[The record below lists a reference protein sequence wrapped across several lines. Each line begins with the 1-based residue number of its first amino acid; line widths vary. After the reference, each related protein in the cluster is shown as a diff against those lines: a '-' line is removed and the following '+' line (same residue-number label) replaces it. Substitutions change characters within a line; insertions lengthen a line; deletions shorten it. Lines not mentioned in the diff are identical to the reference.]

1 MESVYFF
8 DDFQKL
14 IKIVSSDL
22 IIEDTQ
28 EKEITTNKE
37 DLINSTLTVTIQF
50 DNELK
55 TAAFMA
61 VREQGDNYSMY
72 RIVKVN
78 DPENTLT
85 FTGVDFAPDELDGY
99 IITDIRPKN
108 ETIANVAKRLLEDTE
123 WRIGAVDSGLN
134 NVSGTFY
141 YLSVKEA
148 LKGLQSFGCEIAFYC
163 TLNGSGIEDKWI
175 DIKKQLGNASEM
187 RYTYGD
193 KALTVVRELDR
204 SNVYTSVIGRGKGE
218 EVGDGY
224 GRRLEFSDIEWK
236 KSNGKPLDKPKGQN
250 WLEMPEMT
258 KLYGIPTKDGGMRKR
273 EKVAIFE
280 DEEDANSLLEQTY
293 TELVECSRPLVQF
306 KATVTGADSIGNTV
320 TIHRYDRGYHYQT
333 RVFKLSIDRLTGV
346 IEASIGDN
354 LTSSMA
360 RKTSNLTNSIQT
372 LDETK
377 QTFYEA
383 TEIGKYQ
390 DDIMRGAGK
399 NGGSVYQVN
408 GIESGVSQSRETYE
422 VVYMDGPKIEQSSH
436 FMIQNSEGISFK
448 QCKKGEWKT
457 IIDVHN
463 GKSRTAWTLDGTFN
477 ANFIKAGT
485 IEGVDLVS
493 KNNNYKTTITDG
505 SVRFQSVASNK
516 SIGKILASDLLVNN
530 STSTGMYVNL
540 DNAFPFSIVAD
551 NSGRKTEHIG
561 VIPDGFGGV
570 SSNKSVVRLSADQVQ
585 VKNSLFVTGKL
596 YVNGREITTGSGGS
610 SGGNTGDW
618 NGQYPPEL
626 TTSAEK
632 FAWQAWVTLLSLGY
646 SKAAAAG
653 ILGNINGEAGP
664 SMNPDTEQVGGPAYG
679 AVQFDGSA
687 YPLIGSQTNNGREY
701 FQRLHK
707 ASGAGGDY
715 REMAPQMKVV
725 DWATKNG
732 QWIGRVPPKTIGE
745 FKGINSPEQAAYA
758 FEENFERPA
767 TAHTERQG
775 FARNWY
781 NKFVNLAI
789 PSNDWVN
796 PVRVPYVVTQEWDQI
811 GWGTTVIHGGI
822 DLAPTGGG
830 NPPIY
835 AAKGGTVETVTFDG
849 TGGNYVIINHGD
861 GYWTYYGHFA
871 STNVSAGQKV
881 SNQTQIGVMGATGLA
896 SGVHL
901 HFEVW
906 KGAKWQRVN
915 PRSVIKF

>member
-1 MESVYFF
+1 MESIYFF

-14 IKIVSSDL
+14 IKVISSDL
-22 IIEDTQ
+22 IVEETQ

-37 DLINSTLTVTIQF
+37 DLMNSTLAVAVQF

-55 TAAFMA
+55 AAAFMA
-61 VREQGDNYSMY
+61 VREYSSKYSMY
-72 RIVKVN
+72 RILKVT
-78 DPENTLT
+78 DSENTLS

-99 IITDIRPKN
+99 IVKDIRPKN
-108 ETIANVAKRLLEDTE
+108 ETIENVAKRLLEETE
-123 WRIGAVDSGLN
+123 WRLGEVDSELG
-134 NVSGTFY
+134 NVNGTFY
-141 YLSVKEA
+141 YISVKEA
-148 LKGLQSFGCEIAFYC
+148 LKGLQAFGCEIAFYC
-163 TLNGSGIEDKWI
+163 TLNGSGIKDKWI

-236 KSNGKPLDKPKGQN
+236 KANGNPLDKPKGQN

-258 KLYGIPTKDGGMRKR
+258 KLYGIPTKDGEMRKR
-273 EKVAIFE
+273 EKVSIFE
-280 DEEDANSLLEQTY
+280 DEEDINSLLEQTY

-306 KATVTGADSIGNTV
+306 KTTVTGADSIGNTV

-333 RVFKLSIDRLTGV
+333 RIFKLSINRLTGV
-346 IEASIGDN
+346 VEASIGDN

-360 RKTSNLTNSIQT
+360 RKTSNLTTSIQT
-372 LDETK
+372 LDDTK

-422 VVYMDGPKIEQSSH
+422 TVYMDGPKIEQSTH

-457 IIDVHN
+457 IIDVHKGN
-463 GKSRTAWTLDGTFN
+463 SRTAWTLDGTFN
-477 ANFIKAGT
+477 ANFIKAGILSGVLVRSANSNGSRK
-485 IEGVDLVS
+485 IELNEGRIRFFDSSSDKLYGS
-493 KNNNYKTTITDG
+493 ITPG
-505 SVRFQSVASNK
+505 
-516 SIGKILASDLLVNN
+516 
-530 STSTGMYVNL
+530 STSNAGGIIVQPEKGCFINL
-540 DNAFPFSIVAD
+540 VDAEGTPIFNIPESSSQQNPAFNTMGKHTHKGDLYI
-551 NSGRKTEHIG
+551 
-561 VIPDGFGGV
+561 
-570 SSNKSVVRLSADQVQ
+570 
-585 VKNSLFVTGKL
+585 TGKL
-596 YVNGREITTGSGGS
+596 FLNGREITPGSGSSAGGGGS
-610 SGGNTGDW
+610 W
-618 NGQYPPEL
+618 NGQYPPEV
-626 TTSAEK
+626 TTNAEK

-687 YPLIGSQTNNGREY
+687 YPLIGSPTYNGREY
-701 FQRLHK
+701 FQRLHS

-715 REMAPQMKVV
+715 REMVPQMKVV
-725 DWATKNG
+725 DWATRNG
-732 QWIGRVPPKTIGE
+732 QWIGRVPPTTIGE

-758 FEENFERPA
+758 FEENFDRPA
-767 TAHTERQG
+767 VAHSERQG
-775 FARNWY
+775 YARKWY
-781 NKFVNLAI
+781 DKFVNLAI
-789 PSNDWVN
+789 PSNDWIN
-796 PVRVPYVVTQEWDQI
+796 PVRVPYSVTQEWDQI

-822 DLAPTGGG
+822 DLAPIGGG
-830 NPPIY
+830 NPPVF
-835 AAKGGTVETVTFDG
+835 AARGGTVETVTFDG
-849 TGGNYVIINHGD
+849 TGGNYVVINHGD

-871 STNVSAGQKV
+871 STSVSVGQKV
-881 SNQTQIGVMGATGLA
+881 TNQTQVGIMGATGLA

-906 KGAKWQRVN
+906 KGARWQRVN

>member
-99 IITDIRPKN
+99 IIKDIRPKN

-175 DIKKQLGNASEM
+175 DIKKQLGNTSEM

-280 DEEDANSLLEQTY
+280 DEEDASSLLEQTY

-390 DDIMRGAGK
+390 DDIIRGAGK

-477 ANFIKAGT
+477 ADFINAGT
-485 IEGVDLVS
+485 LKGRKVEGCYIVSDKDDSKLEINGTDLAF
-493 KNNNYKTTITDG
+493 TDKSNDKLYG
-505 SVRFQSVASNK
+505 KFGPAYLHGLLGTFLDTAEGYALSFGMLASNTQ
-516 SIGKILASDLLVNN
+516 GGDYLLRIPRESRLSKPLLESKATWTHHGELRVDR
-530 STSTGMYVNL
+530 L
-540 DNAFPFSIVAD
+540 IVA
-551 NSGRKTEHIG
+551 
-561 VIPDGFGGV
+561 
-570 SSNKSVVRLSADQVQ
+570 
-585 VKNSLFVTGKL
+585 
-596 YVNGREITTGSGGS
+596 GREITAGSGGS
-610 SGGNTGDW
+610 SGGDTGDW
-618 NGQYPPEL
+618 NGQYPPEV

-687 YPLIGSQTNNGREY
+687 YPLIGSPTNNGREY

-871 STNVSAGQKV
+871 STNISAGQKV